1 MRNIDFAKEELV
13 PFEKNFYMEHPDVTK
28 RSEQDATD
36 WRASKQ
42 IVVVG
47 RDVPKP
53 CLTFDEASMPEY
65 ILSEVLK
72 QGFQSPTVSKYVHT
86 CRSIQMAHLIY
97 RF

>member
-1 MRNIDFAKEELV
+1 
-13 PFEKNFYMEHPDVTK
+13 MEHPDVTK
-28 RSEQDATD
+28 RNEQDATD

-65 ILSEVLK
+65 ILTEVLK
-72 QGFQSPTVSKYVHT
+72 QGFQSPTVSKCVHT